1 MKRKDATPRDLHR
14 KAFAFK
20 ADTKEDGTF
29 TGYASVFGNLDS
41 YREIVAPGAFSNSIA
56 EIKAAGMPLPALWQ
70 HLSDQPI
77 GGYDPE
83 ALIEDDTGLA
93 VAGWLMVNEIPLA
106 KQAHALM
113 MRRVVRG
120 MSIGYYVRA
129 DSYDEKTGIR
139 TLTEVELA
147 EISIVTFPANPEAQ
161 VDAVKRKLAEGAL
174 PTIREFEKHL
184 REAGFSKSQA
194 AAVANGGLSK
204 LLRRETEA
212 KGELGER
219 LLAIL
224 QSSH

>member
-1 MKRKDATPRDLHR
+1 MNRKDGRIGDLHR

-20 ADTKEDGTF
+20 ADTQSDGTF
-29 TGYASVFGNLDS
+29 TGYASVFGVLDS
-41 YREIVAPGAFSNSIA
+41 YREIVAPGAFTNSLA
-56 EIKAAGMPLPALWQ
+56 EIKAAGAPLPALWQ
-70 HLSDQPI
+70 HMSDQPV
-77 GGYDPE
+77 GGYNPD
-83 ALIEDDTGLA
+83 ALVEDDEGLA
-93 VAGWLMVNEIPLA
+93 VAGWLMIDDIPLA

-120 MSIGYYVRA
+120 LSIGYYVRA

-147 EISIVTFPANPEAQ
+147 EISIVTFPANPEATI
-161 VDAVKRKLAEGAL
+161 DAVKRKLAEGAL

-204 LLRRETEA
+204 LLRREADA

-224 QSSH
+224 